1 MVVVFLGRTHVAMSI
16 ALYLALNKF
25 ILIDD
30 KSIILVIIFLVLG
43 SLIVDIDS
51 KNSLIGRF
59 TPFHHFLKHR
69 GITHTLIAAI
79 IISLPFMIYD
89 KSLGVIFLFGYLS
102 HLLGDLMTPM
112 GIKLLYPL
120 SDRRFSLNL
129 IKVGSKGE
137 QLVFTLSAL
146 YIVSSILLGVIKII
160 NYR

>member
-1 MVVVFLGRTHVAMSI
+1 MVVFLGRTHIAMSI

-25 ILIDD
+25 IIIDD
-30 KSIILVIIFLVLG
+30 KPIILVVIFLILG

-89 KSLGVIFLFGYLS
+89 ESLGIIFLFGYLS
-102 HLLGDLMTPM
+102 HLLGDMMTPM
-112 GIKLLYPL
+112 GIKLFYPI
-120 SDRRFSLNL
+120 SNRRYSLNL
-129 IKVGSKGE
+129 IKVGSKEE
-137 QLVFTLSAL
+137 QFVFVLMVLYIFTLE
-146 YIVSSILLGVIKII
+146 ILTPLFKLS
-160 NYR
+160 